1 MTDKTNPDGAAE
13 REELL
18 DELEENH
25 ERARREAADSD
36 IERRAREAKPEG
48 KKEPE
53 RKHHDEENPPHTTTG
68 RVTSPK
74 FGSAGSGGAEYEG
87 NLKKN

>member
-1 MTDKTNPDGAAE
+1 MTDRTNPDGAAE

-25 ERARREAADSD
+25 ELARREAADPSD
-36 IERRAREAKPEG
+36 AERGAREAKPRKEKELE
-48 KKEPE
+48 KK
-53 RKHHDEENPPHTTTG
+53 RDEENPPHTTTG

>member
-1 MTDKTNPDGAAE
+1 MADKRNSDGAAE

-25 ERARREAADSD
+25 ERARREAAGHPEVVEKRDAEPT
-36 IERRAREAKPEG
+36 ER
-48 KKEPE
+48 
-53 RKHHDEENPPHTTTG
+53 DEKDPSRGTTG

-74 FGSAGSGGAEYEG
+74 FGSAGRGGVEYEG
-87 NLKKN
+87 PLEKN

>member
-1 MTDKTNPDGAAE
+1 MADERNSDGAAE

-25 ERARREAADSD
+25 ERARREAAGLPEVVEKRDAPPT
-36 IERRAREAKPEG
+36 ER
-48 KKEPE
+48 
-53 RKHHDEENPPHTTTG
+53 DEKDPSRGSTG

-87 NLKKN
+87 PLEKN

>member
-1 MTDKTNPDGAAE
+1 MADERNSDGAAE

-25 ERARREAADSD
+25 ERARREAAGQPETV
-36 IERRAREAKPEG
+36 ERRDAEPTERDEKNPSRES
-48 KKEPE
+48 
-53 RKHHDEENPPHTTTG
+53 TG
-68 RVTSPK
+68 RVASPK

-87 NLKKN
+87 PLEKN